1 MPVQITCQQ
10 CKTPVTVPP
19 SRAQR
24 RKFCSHECRAAWMSE
39 NLTGEKA
46 PRFGKTHT
54 PESRAKM
61 SRNAAA
67 RSGAENPTWKGG
79 RYLSRGYV
87 YVKLSSLPPT
97 EQLLFA
103 PMATRS
109 AGAYI
114 PEHRLVIARLLGRP
128 LLPSE
133 VVHHINGV
141 KSDNRPEN
149 LEHHDSNSSHR
160 MKHAEVDAEMF
171 RLRRENEALKALLL
185 RFCAGSALPDGG
197 TTSR

>member
-10 CKTPVTVPP
+10 CGTGVTVPP

-24 RKFCSHECRAAWMSE
+24 RKFCSHLCRSQWMAA

-46 PRFGKTHT
+46 PRYGRKHT
-54 PESRAKM
+54 AKSKAKM
-61 SRNAAA
+61 SRNASSKPGPA
-67 RSGAENPTWKGG
+67 NPGWKGG

-87 YVKLSSLPPT
+87 YVSLMALPMN
-97 EQLLFA
+97 EQEMFA

-109 AGAYI
+109 GGKYI
-114 PEHRLVIARLLGRP
+114 PEHRLVVARQLGRP
-128 LLPSE
+128 LLSTE
-133 VVHHINGV
+133 IVHHVNGV
-141 KSDNRPEN
+141 KSDNRPAN

-160 MKHAEVDAEMF
+160 MKHAQVDAEMF
-171 RLRRENEALKALLL
+171 RLRRENDALRALLL
-185 RFCAGSALPDGG
+185 RFCAVSALPDGG